1 MALLRSV
8 GHVLGLT
15 LFVFAWTEVHAARF
29 DYRLELGIEHN
40 DNVNLSENDPV
51 SQNILEPAL
60 GFTFSQE
67 GSDVQARAEGILQ
80 YRDYLGG
87 AFGNELRSQL
97 GGHLNWVMLPERLS
111 MVVEDYLGV
120 QPINTL
126 LLDAPANVQQT
137 NVLAVGPN
145 LNFRLGTA
153 THGQVELRYIN
164 SYAEDTRE
172 FDSNR
177 LDGALRVIRDLTA
190 TSQLSGNV
198 QVEHVDFTHSTEN
211 PNYDRYNLYAR
222 YARTLRLFDYAIDL
236 GYTAI
241 DSGPPFGNHAKPLLR
256 ANADWR
262 PSERSTI
269 TLRAAH
275 QYSDAASGMIDT
287 LELGVKPSLGLP
299 IPTSIATGGAVT
311 SSSPYLESR
320 FDLGYTYRIEQG
332 AIGAEAF
339 YDKLQYLNEGLIPD
353 QGELNRSVR
362 GGNVVATWLL
372 LPELTLGANVTAD
385 HVRYSTIART
395 DKDLTFG
402 VFLLQQ
408 WARHWSWRLNLAH
421 YKRDSTAPGQGAS
434 QNLIYFG
441 IAYTR

>member
-1 MALLRSV
+1 MALLRSA
-8 GHVLGLT
+8 GRVLGLIIP
-15 LFVFAWTEVHAARF
+15 VVAWTQAHAARF

-40 DNVNLSENDPV
+40 DNVNLSENNPI

-60 GFTFSQE
+60 GFTFAEE

-111 MVVEDYLGV
+111 LVVEDYLGV

-126 LLDAPANVQQT
+126 LVNTPTNVQQT
-137 NVLAVGPN
+137 NVIAVGPN
-145 LNFRLGTA
+145 LNFRLGST
-153 THGQVELRYIN
+153 THGQAELRYIN
-164 SYAEDTRE
+164 SYAEETRE

-177 LDGALRVIRDLTA
+177 LAGALRIIKDLSA

-198 QVEHVDFTHSTEN
+198 QVEHVNFTHSGSG

-222 YARTLRLFDYAIDL
+222 YARSLRLFDYAVDL
-236 GYTAI
+236 GYTSI
-241 DSGPPFGNHAKPLLR
+241 DSGPPFGSHAKPLLR

-262 PSERSTI
+262 PSERSTV
-269 TLRAAH
+269 TLTAAH

-287 LELGVKPSLGLP
+287 VELRVKPSLGLP
-299 IPTSIATGGAVT
+299 IPTSIATGGVVT
-311 SSSPYLESR
+311 SSAPYLESR
-320 FDLGYTYRIEQG
+320 VNLGYTYRVAQG

-339 YDKLQYLNEGLIPD
+339 YDKLDYLNEGLVPS
-353 QGELNRSVR
+353 QGNLKRSVR
-362 GGNVVATWLL
+362 GGDVVATWLL
-372 LPELTLGANVTAD
+372 RPELTLGANVTAD
-385 HVRYSTIART
+385 HVRYSAIART

-421 YKRDSTAPGQGAS
+421 YKRDSTVPGQGAS
-434 QNLIYFG
+434 QNIIYFG
-441 IAYTR
+441 VAYTR